1 LPHGDGDVSNPE
13 TRGGQEARLFFN
25 LQEMTMPMV
34 HTLLVF
40 LILIAIIG
48 LILWGVGQ
56 IPGIPPIVKT
66 IAYVVVG
73 VILLLYLLELVSGGQ
88 LSLK

>member
-1 LPHGDGDVSNPE
+1 
-13 TRGGQEARLFFN
+13 
-25 LQEMTMPMV
+25 MV

-40 LILIAIIG
+40 LILLAIVG

-73 VILLLYLLELVSGGQ
+73 VILLLYLLELAGGGTV
-88 LSLK
+88 SLK